1 MSNNDSTEITVSTPG
16 TIIAFLF
23 EISIPFIAL
32 FIWVKFFKGKTK
44 PFFIGMAGFI
54 CSIILENI
62 FLYLINLIFKSIIII
77 FYIIAGICPGLFEE
91 TGRFICLRFF
101 LTKEK
106 DKKVSISY
114 GIGHGGLESIL
125 TGINV
130 ISILIL
136 KDTLIKNGN
145 LKQSIPFYL
154 NMVSA
159 YERLF
164 AVILHISLSVIVYK
178 SVIEKKIYFY
188 IFAII
193 IHDFV
198 DLFAL
203 LYQLKVIKSIFVVEL
218 ILTILSVSSAIFSYK
233 LYNNLKDDENED
245 LINISGVDI
254 VEETPK

>member
-1 MSNNDSTEITVSTPG
+1 MPRTFWRNWEI
-16 TIIAFLF
+16 
-23 EISIPFIAL
+23 
-32 FIWVKFFKGKTK
+32 
-44 PFFIGMAGFI
+44 
-54 CSIILENI
+54 
-62 FLYLINLIFKSIIII
+62 YLLKI
-77 FYIIAGICPGLFEE
+77 
-91 TGRFICLRFF
+91 F

-130 ISILIL
+130 ISTLIL
-136 KDTLIKNGN
+136 KDILIKNGS